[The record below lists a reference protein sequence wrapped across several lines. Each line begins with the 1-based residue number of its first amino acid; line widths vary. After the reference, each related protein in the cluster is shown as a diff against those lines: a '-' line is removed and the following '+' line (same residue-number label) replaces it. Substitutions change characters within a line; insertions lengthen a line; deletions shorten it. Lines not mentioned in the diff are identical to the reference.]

1 MSNITLGAWDQIP
14 QDVLDAA
21 RRLGANVARQ
31 AGPDGV
37 MRWILEEPV
46 MDEYGMVVRYQTVRV
61 FDELIAEANPQQ

>member
-14 QDVLDAA
+14 QDVLDEA

-31 AGPDGV
+31 VDADGIT
-37 MRWILEEPV
+37 RWILEEPIT
-46 MDEYGMVVRYQTVRV
+46 DKYGMVVRYQTVRV